1 MAEQQQRPAA
11 KATPAAAQQQADEH
25 VDPRKEADRLNA
37 ESDLMEA
44 RLRHAEL
51 TKRVAHLARKEL

>member
-1 MAEQQQRPAA
+1 MAEQQQTTRPV
-11 KATPAAAQQQADEH
+11 KATAAPAGESA
-25 VDPRKEADRLNA
+25 DPRKEADRLNA

-51 TKRVAHLARKEL
+51 TKRVAYLDRKEL